1 MDPAW
6 NLTREEQ
13 RRVESSVPA
22 STEVFRELRET
33 ADSVSRASSR
43 LYRETIELYGGIDQ
57 ETGEV
62 VEGVESKWQ
71 AAYDEEIIR
80 IEEEALA
87 ADRRPPASDIRAARA
102 RLRIRQR
109 HPDLYAEWL
118 HRTSTVDALQK
129 WISARK
135 SVISA
140 LQSVLRGER
149 D

>member
-1 MDPAW
+1 M
-6 NLTREEQ
+6 T
-13 RRVESSVPA
+13 VPA
-22 STEVFRELRET
+22 STDLFLQLRDAAE
-33 ADSVSRASSR
+33 SVSKASSR
-43 LYRETIELYGGIDQ
+43 LYRETVELYGGVD
-57 ETGEV
+57 ETTGEV
-62 VEGVESKWQ
+62 IEGVESRWQ

-118 HRTSTVDALQK
+118 QRTSTVEALQK

>member
-1 MDPAW
+1 M
-6 NLTREEQ
+6 T
-13 RRVESSVPA
+13 VPA
-22 STEVFRELRET
+22 STEVFQELREV
-33 ADSVSRASSR
+33 AEGVKGASAR
-43 LYRETIELYGGIDQ
+43 LYRETIELHGGIDA

-62 VEGVESKWQ
+62 IEGVESKWQ

-87 ADRRPPASDIRAARA
+87 NDRRPPASDIRAARA

-118 HRTSTVDALQK
+118 HRTSTVEALGK
-129 WISARK
+129 FIAARK

>member
-1 MDPAW
+1 M
-6 NLTREEQ
+6 T
-13 RRVESSVPA
+13 VPA
-22 STEVFRELRET
+22 STDIFRELRDVAEG
-33 ADSVSRASSR
+33 VREASSR
-43 LYRETIELYGGIDQ
+43 LYRETIELHGGIDA

-62 VEGVESKWQ
+62 IEGVESRWQ

-80 IEEEALA
+80 IEEQALGRGERVPA
-87 ADRRPPASDIRAARA
+87 ADLRAARA

-109 HPDLYAEWL
+109 HPELYAEWL
-118 HRTSTVDALQK
+118 HRTATVEALGK
-129 WISARK
+129 FIAARK

>member
-1 MDPAW
+1 M
-6 NLTREEQ
+6 T
-13 RRVESSVPA
+13 VPA
-22 STEVFRELRET
+22 STDIFRDLRDS
-33 ADSVSRASSR
+33 ADSVKKAADR
-43 LYRETIELYGGIDQ
+43 LYRETIELHGGIDQ

-62 VEGVESKWQ
+62 IEGVESRWQ

-87 ADRRPPASDIRAARA
+87 NDRRPPASDIRAARA

-118 HRTSTVDALQK
+118 HRTSTVEALGK
-129 WISARK
+129 WIAARK